1 MDDLLQFV
9 PAEKQEEFKTVAQG
23 YIKADPETIK
33 KNQVLFDQI
42 VIPSLKTREENIYR
56 DEFPK
61 RLEEEREKIRK
72 EYAPKDETPEQ
83 KELREMRE
91 WKAQM
96 LEKEKSFQRKE
107 ELRVKYKDLDP
118 DVASELYALD
128 DDKID
133 KIMSSMKSKIE
144 AAKNE
149 KFKSGPPLGGG
160 AGGNSL
166 DKMNL
171 TELMQYAKTSPEAMA
186 EVLQFQKTRGRQ

>member
-23 YIKADPETIK
+23 YIKADPEAIK

-61 RLEEEREKIRK
+61 RLEAEREKIRK

-118 DVASELYALD
+118 EIASELYALD
-128 DDKID
+128 DDKIA
-133 KIMSSMKSKIE
+133 KIMSGIKSKIE
-144 AAKNE
+144 TAKNE

-160 AGGNSL
+160 STANQMSIADFLKLDGKAQAEFMKSGG
-166 DKMNL
+166 KL
-171 TELMQYAKTSPEAMA
+171 TED
-186 EVLQFQKTRGRQ
+186 

>member
-9 PAEKQEEFKTVAQG
+9 PAEKLEDFKAVAAG
-23 YIKADPETIK
+23 YVKADVEAIK
-33 KNQVLFDQI
+33 QNISLFDKI
-42 VIPSLKTREENIYR
+42 VEGPLLKREKNLREN
-56 DEFPK
+56 EFPK
-61 RLEEEREKIRK
+61 LIEAEREKIRK

-91 WKAQM
+91 WKSQM

-107 ELRVKYKDLDP
+107 DLRSKYKDLDP
-118 DVASELYALD
+118 EIASELYALD
-128 DDKID
+128 DEQVD
-133 KIMSSMKSKIE
+133 KIMTSMKRKIE

-186 EVLQFQKTRGRQ
+186 EVLQFEKTRGRQ